1 MTRDEYLQLFQKF
14 LAGNATPDEVEKI
27 MSYQDDFDLADSAV
41 STDETEQQLRGQRIL
56 HQISDTIAKQN
67 SASKYNHLWLAAAV
81 ILTITS
87 IGLLFLKDYQPA
99 TPQKVTAKTS
109 IFHDVKPG
117 TNKAL
122 LTLEDGKQIALNDMS
137 TGTVLK
143 QGHIA
148 VVKQKNGLLQYQV
161 TSNAGS
167 AQNLPVEYNTISTP
181 VGGEYSV
188 VLPDGSKVWLNAA
201 SSLKFPTAF
210 NGNERRVELTG
221 EGYFEIAKNKH
232 KPFKVKF
239 NNEEVEVLG
248 THFNIMAYQ
257 DDAVTRTTL
266 LEGSVSISKNNV
278 KKVLVPGQQAIGGLQ
293 AAGFS
298 IKEVSTEEAVAWK
311 NGLFLFRN
319 ENIRSIMKKIAR
331 WYNIDVYYQGT
342 LANQE
347 FGGRVSKSKNLSEIL
362 KNLELTGTIHFKVDG
377 RRVTVME

>member
-27 MSYQDDFDLADSAV
+27 MSYQDDFDLADLAV
-41 STDETEQQLRGQRIL
+41 STDDTEQQLRGQRIL

-99 TPQKVTAKTS
+99 TPQKVAAKTS
-109 IFHDVKPG
+109 ILHDVKPG

-122 LTLEDGKQIALNDMS
+122 LTLENGKQIALNDMS

-257 DDAVTRTTL
+257 DDAITRTTL

-293 AAGFS
+293 TNGFS

>member
-41 STDETEQQLRGQRIL
+41 STDDTEQQLRGQRIL

-99 TPQKVTAKTS
+99 TPQKVAAKTS
-109 IFHDVKPG
+109 ILHDVKPG

-122 LTLEDGKQIALNDMS
+122 LTLENGKQIALNDMS

-161 TSNAGS
+161 TSNTRS

-188 VLPDGSKVWLNAA
+188 VLPDGSKL
-201 SSLKFPTAF
+201 SL
-210 NGNERRVELTG
+210 
-221 EGYFEIAKNKH
+221 
-232 KPFKVKF
+232 
-239 NNEEVEVLG
+239 
-248 THFNIMAYQ
+248 
-257 DDAVTRTTL
+257 
-266 LEGSVSISKNNV
+266 
-278 KKVLVPGQQAIGGLQ
+278 
-293 AAGFS
+293 
-298 IKEVSTEEAVAWK
+298 
-311 NGLFLFRN
+311 
-319 ENIRSIMKKIAR
+319 
-331 WYNIDVYYQGT
+331 
-342 LANQE
+342 
-347 FGGRVSKSKNLSEIL
+347 
-362 KNLELTGTIHFKVDG
+362 IHI
-377 RRVTVME
+377 